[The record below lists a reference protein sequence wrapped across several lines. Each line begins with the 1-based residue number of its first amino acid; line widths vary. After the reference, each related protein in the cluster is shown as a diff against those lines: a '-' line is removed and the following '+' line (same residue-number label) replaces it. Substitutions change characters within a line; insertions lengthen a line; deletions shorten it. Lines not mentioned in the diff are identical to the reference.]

1 MPQAQT
7 FVPGPETSRAFRD
20 ALGCFATGVTV
31 VTTMTAQ
38 GPLGITVNSFSSLSL
53 DPPLV
58 LWAPAKDS
66 GRYQP
71 FVAAP
76 HFAIHVLAEDQ
87 FDLAMAFAKNGTAFD
102 AVDWSPSDEGTPCIE
117 TALARFE
124 CRHHA
129 AYDGGDHK
137 IVVGEVL
144 RASHRPGRSL
154 IFSQGDY
161 GGFSGTD

>member
-1 MPQAQT
+1 MPQAQS
-7 FVPGPETSRAFRD
+7 FVPGLGTTRAFRD

-66 GRYQP
+66 RRYQA

-76 HFAIHVLAEDQ
+76 HFAIHVMAEDQ
-87 FDLAMAFAKNGTAFD
+87 FDLAMSFAKDGTAFD
-102 AVDWSPSDEGTPCIE
+102 AAGWSPSDEGVPCLE
-117 TALARFE
+117 NVLARFE

-144 RASHRPGRSL
+144 RAAHRPGSPL
-154 IFSQGDY
+154 IFARGAY
-161 GGFSGTD
+161 GGFSAGG